1 MGVSK
6 VTLNGETLMDITDTT
21 AEDYDVTKNERFYAA
36 NGEETYGIST
46 RDVQVKYA
54 VNVYAQSNI
63 TAGNIIVANST
74 GRYCHLSNCVNFDI
88 QQPILYANSDISAD
102 ETGVDNYIMINFLVG
117 TTQTITLTP
126 YKPVYIKGTLNGTT
140 FTPVSASPLTQ
151 TVPNANANVA
161 NSDEATAIESD
172 SYQYILLGIA
182 GSTNSIYLLSEHP
195 VYAFLDNAFQTTE
208 AWLMNRLMNGF
219 TVGDFARL

>member
-6 VTLNGETLMDITDTT
+6 VTLNGETLMNITDTT
-21 AEDYDVTKNERFYAA
+21 AKDYDVTKNERFYAA
-36 NGEETYGIST
+36 NGEETYGVST

-54 VNVYAQSNI
+54 SNVYAVSNI

-74 GRYCHLSNCVNFDI
+74 GRYCHLNSCTNFDI
-88 QQPILYANSDISAD
+88 QYPILYANTDISAD
-102 ETGVDNYIMINFLVG
+102 EVGTDNYIMINFLVG

-140 FTPVSASPLTQ
+140 FTPVSSSPLTQ

-161 NSDEATAIESD
+161 NSDEATAVESD

-182 GSTNSIYLLSEHP
+182 GSANSIYLLSEHP
-195 VYAFLDNAFQTTE
+195 VFAFLDNAFQTAE
-208 AWLMNRLMNGF
+208 AWLMSRLMNGF